1 MAAKSSDMPPVMIL
15 CGGQGTRIRNVS
27 ETLPKPMVP
36 IGSYPIVWH
45 VMKIYAAFGVRRFIL
60 CLGYKREMFIDYFL
74 HYHARARDITIRL
87 GKENDITY
95 HGACCEE
102 DWEVTLVDT
111 GESTL
116 TGGRVGLAAKY
127 LQAEDTNFFLTYGDG
142 LANVDINAL
151 LVHHRRQQRAITVT
165 AVHPSGRFGE
175 IKLEKDQV
183 ISFHEKPQTDEGLIN
198 GGYMVLN
205 KIFVDR
211 YLSTDVNLILEYEP
225 MRSAMEENQMSVYVH
240 HGFWQC
246 MDTARERQLLEE
258 MWGNEPKWK
267 VWKD

>member
-1 MAAKSSDMPPVMIL
+1 MAVKLSDMPPVMIL
-15 CGGQGTRIRNVS
+15 CGGRGTRIRDVS
-27 ETLPKPMVP
+27 ETLPKPMVL

-74 HYHARARDITIRL
+74 HYHARTKDITIRL
-87 GKENDITY
+87 GKENGITY
-95 HGACCEE
+95 HGNCCEE

-127 LQAEDTNFFLTYGDG
+127 LQVEDTNFFLTYGDG
-142 LANVDINAL
+142 LANVDIDAL

-165 AVHPSGRFGE
+165 AVNPIGRFGE
-175 IKLEKDQV
+175 IKLEKGQV
-183 ISFHEKPQTDEGLIN
+183 IGFHEKPQTEEGLIN

-205 KIFVDR
+205 KMFVER
-211 YLSTDVNLILEYEP
+211 YLSTDPNLILEQEP
-225 MRSAMEENQMSVYVH
+225 MCRAMEENQMAAYVH
-240 HGFWQC
+240 RGFWQC
-246 MDTARERQLLEE
+246 MDTAREYELLNELWDSKQAPWTE
-258 MWGNEPKWK
+258 MW
-267 VWKD
+267 